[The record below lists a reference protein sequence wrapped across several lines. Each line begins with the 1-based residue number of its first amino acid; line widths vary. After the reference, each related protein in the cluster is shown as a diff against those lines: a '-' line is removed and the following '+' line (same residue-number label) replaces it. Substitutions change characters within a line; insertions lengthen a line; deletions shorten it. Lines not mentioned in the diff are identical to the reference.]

1 MVWHGPFTMFPPVL
15 AHLPATCRYS
25 GTYETLAPFIDPHIA
40 PHARVLIVGCGNST
54 LSADLAAAHP
64 TARLMSTDYSP
75 VVVAAMTAAH
85 PRATYLVGDVRGMAN
100 VFPIAGAF
108 DVIVDKGCMDALVA
122 DEGSPW
128 TPAPSATADAAA
140 MAVEMRRLLAPG
152 GVFLQVTFHQ
162 PHFRRR
168 NYLTGDGWAVRP
180 HQVVPVG
187 LGYFFFVCVRDG
199 RGAVGGRDGVEGA
212 AAEAAG
218 VVALEEGKRGEGRR
232 GGGAAD
238 AVERHA
244 AAGGPD
250 QGATVPAASPNTEEE

>member
-1 MVWHGPFTMFPPVL
+1 MFPPVL
-15 AHLPATCRYS
+15 AHLTATCGHS

-64 TARLMSTDYSP
+64 TARLTSTDYSP
-75 VVVAAMTAAH
+75 VVVAAMAAAH
-85 PRATYLVGDVRGMAN
+85 PHATYLIGDVRGMAD
-100 VFPIAGAF
+100 VFPTAGAF

-140 MAVEMRRLLAPG
+140 MAAEMRRLLAPG

-168 NYLTGDGWAVRP
+168 NYLAGDGWAVRP

-199 RGAVGGRDGVEGA
+199 GGGDGGRGVGGEA
-212 AAEAAG
+212 AAAVADA
-218 VVALEEGKRGEGRR
+218 VALEEGKHGEERR
-232 GGGAAD
+232 GGGVGD
-238 AVERHA
+238 AVERYA
-244 AAGGPD
+244 AGGGPD
-250 QGATVPAASPNTEEE
+250 QGATVPAASPNTVEE